1 MLKVCE
7 KWPDFRGKVMCCAG
21 IGSSYEMSYN
31 AKRNRY
37 KGKDTKE
44 TYKME
49 DGVELPLPKYYHD
62 KLYTEDERE
71 NLWLIKQERGYR
83 YIAGEKVSTDDLEEW
98 DNLTKYYQERAEQI
112 YGCVS

>member
-1 MLKVCE
+1 
-7 KWPDFRGKVMCCAG
+7 MCSAG
-21 IGSSYEMSYN
+21 IGSSYEISYN

-49 DGVELPLPKYYHD
+49 NGVELPLPKYYHD

-71 NLWLIKQERGYR
+71 NLWIVKQKTPHQYSSKLQKYHDPNIVTGKQIGRASCRER
-83 YIAGEKVSTDDLEEW
+83 VSSP
-98 DNLTKYYQERAEQI
+98 
-112 YGCVS
+112 V

>member
-7 KWPDFRGKVMCCAG
+7 KGPDFRGKVMCSAG
-21 IGSSYEMSYN
+21 IGSGYEMSYN

-49 DGVELPLPKYYHD
+49 DGVELPLPSMCIGRPRTPVPTPYPK
-62 KLYTEDERE
+62 R
-71 NLWLIKQERGYR
+71 NI
-83 YIAGEKVSTDDLEEW
+83 
-98 DNLTKYYQERAEQI
+98 
-112 YGCVS
+112 